1 MYFGISVNVLEI
13 ILFRLYCLY
22 CIAFQ
27 IDIIIK
33 LGQTLFTEHTYM
45 YIHLC
50 IRQQFLLQC

>member
-1 MYFGISVNVLEI
+1 MYFGISVNVLAI
-13 ILFRLYCLY
+13 ILFRLYCLN

-33 LGQTLFTEHTYM
+33 LGQTLFTEHTFM
-45 YIHLC
+45 HLC